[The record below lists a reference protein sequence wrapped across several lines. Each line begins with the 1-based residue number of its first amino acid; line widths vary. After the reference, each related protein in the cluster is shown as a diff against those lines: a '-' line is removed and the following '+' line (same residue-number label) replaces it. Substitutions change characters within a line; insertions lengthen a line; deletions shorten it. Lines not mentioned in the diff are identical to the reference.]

1 MILPCTFFNP
11 MIVEEH
17 EIIEIITTIPIP
29 IEILEHLDEL
39 ETTGMFSSSGAI
51 SFIAEVLPL
60 IIE

>member
-1 MILPCTFFNP
+1 

-51 SFIAEVLPL
+51 NSFIAEVLPL
-60 IIE
+60 LFE